1 MELELP
7 KPLFAKGTVPLSV
20 LSGRAVLRSFAFNP
34 FGSNLRVG
42 FKLSRYAR
50 RPVTSDNC

>member
-1 MELELP
+1 VELELP

-34 FGSNLRVG
+34 FGSNLRFG